1 MLTVIY
7 IRLIS
12 DVLCSHAFAQVAGLR
27 RGWVMRGKTSHAFLL
42 GLNNL
47 LQLREQLAAVHL
59 RVGLFLL

>member
-1 MLTVIY
+1 
-7 IRLIS
+7 
-12 DVLCSHAFAQVAGLR
+12 
-27 RGWVMRGKTSHAFLL
+27 MRGKTSHAFLL